1 MDAHDSRNGAV
12 NDDFLE
18 VVTQGL
24 ALHMRRASGKRA
36 LCNFSGVL
44 GISSDFFFSKCF
56 VYILYFRGNDESSC
70 SASIRTIT
78 SSSQ

>member
-36 LCNFSGVL
+36 LCNIGGVL
-44 GISSDFFFSKCF
+44 GIRLTLFEVFCIFYI
-56 VYILYFRGNDESSC
+56 YILEATTSLSC
-70 SASIRTIT
+70 LMPASVL
-78 SSSQ
+78 